1 MKPRS
6 FYPAFA
12 LALCYALSPHA
23 QTTQRKP
30 FQPADKQAPGA
41 APDKVWLNAPT
52 KIYHCPDDRY
62 YGRTKQGV
70 YTTEAEAI
78 HSGAH
83 VARGS
88 KSEHC
93 FK

>member
-1 MKPRS
+1 MKPRF
-6 FYPAFA
+6 FYPALA
-12 LALCYALSPHA
+12 LAFCYVIAPQA
-23 QTTQRKP
+23 QTTPRKP
-30 FQPADKQAPGA
+30 FQPAATQAPGA

-52 KIYHCPDDRY
+52 KTYHCPDDRY

-70 YTTEAEAI
+70 YTTEVEAI

-88 KSEHC
+88 KTERC